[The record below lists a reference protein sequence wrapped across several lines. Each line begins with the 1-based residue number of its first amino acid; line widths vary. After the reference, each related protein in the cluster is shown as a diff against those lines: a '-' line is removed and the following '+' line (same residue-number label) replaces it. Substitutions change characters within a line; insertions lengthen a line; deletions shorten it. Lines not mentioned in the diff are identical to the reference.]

1 MSEKRIEMKDGF
13 CTYAITNGRKILK
26 LSDNRD
32 IVTDPDDPVVTLPT
46 GDGSKTIDWA
56 RRGRNNDLPVRVMKM
71 IFGNVTVGSNVG
83 HKEGIIVGDS
93 VLVYRKRKDTNGR
106 IWNEEVIERDCP
118 EIFKFMEEND
128 YEQVRQEIAND
139 LYIFGDSFVQYI
151 FNQEDQP
158 KLVRVKALETTCSR
172 ISIIDKQTGKS
183 EWHGYS
189 AEWHKG
195 TPTDLEVT
203 PLLSRVS
210 PMRDLK
216 ERMGMIP
223 GTDGKV
229 KLGKE
234 RTFVHNLRISSPGRF
249 YYGKPYWWSV
259 FASGWYDFAS
269 AIPMYKKSLIKNQM
283 AIKHVVYIKETF
295 WNDLYQQKHIAMN
308 DVEKMASARKEFLKN
323 LEEYLA
329 GEENAGRSF
338 VSHFRYDKLK
348 SFLDKDI
355 IIETLKDEQVGG
367 EYIED
372 SEEVSNTICYAMGV
386 HPSIIGAS
394 PGKSKSINGTEA
406 RELYLIEQ
414 ASMKRFQDL
423 TLAPLYAAKAM
434 NKWPNDIYFSV
445 VNTQLVT
452 LDKGSGAVKNK
463 GIKPATEE

>member
-1 MSEKRIEMKDGF
+1 MADKRIVIKDGYS
-13 CTYAITNGRKILK
+13 TYGITNGRKILK

-32 IVTDPDDPVVTLPT
+32 IVTDPDDPGVIMGTA
-46 GDGSKTIDWA
+46 DGEKSITWA
-56 RRGRNNDLPVRVMKM
+56 RRGRNNDLPINIMKM
-71 IFGNVTVGSNVG
+71 IFGNVTVSSNVG

-93 VLVYRKRKDTNGR
+93 LLVYRKRKDTNGR
-106 IWNEEVIERDCP
+106 IWNEEVTERECP
-118 EIFKFMEEND
+118 EIFKFLEEND

-158 KLVRVKALETTCSR
+158 KLVLVKALETTCSR
-172 ISIIDKQTGKS
+172 ISIIDKETGKS

-195 TPTDLEVT
+195 QCTDLVVT
-203 PLLSRVS
+203 PLLSRTT
-210 PMRDLK
+210 PLHDLK
-216 ERMGMIP
+216 VRMGKLP
-223 GTDGKV
+223 GVDGKV
-229 KLGKE
+229 KLGKD
-234 RTFVHNLRISSPGRF
+234 RSFVHNLRISSPGRF

-259 FASGWYDFAS
+259 FASGWYDFAT
-269 AIPMYKKSLIKNQM
+269 AIPMYKKSLIKNQI
-283 AIKHVVYIKETF
+283 AIKHIVYIKDTF
-295 WNDLYQQKHIAMN
+295 WAELYKEKKIAMN
-308 DVEKMASARKEFLKN
+308 EAEKMASARMEFLQD
-323 LEEYLA
+323 LENYLA

-338 VSHFRYDKLK
+338 VTHFRYDKLK
-348 SFLDKDI
+348 GFLDKDV
-355 IIETLKDEQVGG
+355 IIETLKDENVGG

-372 SEEVSNTICYAMGV
+372 SEEASNTLCYGMGV

-414 ASMKRFQDL
+414 ASMKRYQDL
-423 TLAPLYAAKAM
+423 TLAPLYVAKAF
-434 NKWPNDIYFSV
+434 NGWPEDIFFSV

-463 GIKPATEE
+463 GIKPATED